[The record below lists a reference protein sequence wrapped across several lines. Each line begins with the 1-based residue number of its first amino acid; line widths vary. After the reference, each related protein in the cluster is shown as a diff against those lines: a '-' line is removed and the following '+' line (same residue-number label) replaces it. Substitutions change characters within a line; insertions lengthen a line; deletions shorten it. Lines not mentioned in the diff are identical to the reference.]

1 VAAECTERCGAVAA
15 EPIPGLA
22 ALAAR
27 GGSSQLVRHAARL
40 QAAREKGSETTADD
54 IVP

>member
-1 VAAECTERCGAVAA
+1 MRGTLRCGGGRADTR
-15 EPIPGLA
+15 LA

-40 QAAREKGSETTADD
+40 QATWEKGSETTADD